1 MEGITNNTANA
12 VSPQGS
18 PKGPRPLKPVLIAFG
33 AVVLLFAGYM
43 LWLAFWSPE
52 AIREF
57 EAQKNLELAQQ
68 GLKDFN
74 SKLLNDTYGG
84 KTPKETL
91 DLFIAA
97 LEKGD
102 IDLASK
108 YFAYE
113 TGGVDAFNL
122 SKWKEGL
129 QKLSEEGGLLNLI
142 MALKQATTGEYSE
155 NYTWY
160 KKTFY
165 FNAKNDKGEDI
176 NIVLVFNHLSGV
188 WKIENL

>member
-57 EAQKNLELAQQ
+57 EAQKNLELAQNFQ
-68 GLKDFN
+68 RTYETAMR
-74 SKLLNDTYGG
+74 NDTYGG
-84 KTPKETL
+84 TTPQETL
-91 DLFIAA
+91 NLFIDA
-97 LEKGD
+97 LKKGD

-108 YFAYE
+108 YFVLKE
-113 TGGVDAFNL
+113 NGEVDEEFKSGIENL
-122 SKWKEGL
+122 KNRGDLE
-129 QKLSEEGGLLNLI
+129 KLISALFASMPDLGAKINNNYFVFISRNESGESIIEIDLKLN
-142 MALKQATTGEYSE
+142 EYS
-155 NYTWY
+155 
-160 KKTFY
+160 
-165 FNAKNDKGEDI
+165 GI
-176 NIVLVFNHLSGV
+176 
-188 WKIENL
+188 WKIESL